1 MKKVII
7 STLSAIAL
15 LSSTLTANAQ
25 VSSENTVQTS
35 HAINTINSADSVATL
50 PQTTGVYQV
59 GTTTFDWLD
68 TSREELLTPD
78 PKDYRELMVQAW
90 YPIDSGI
97 GKETAPYIPLTSEG
111 IEKMAAS
118 VGLGKAFAE
127 VNKINT
133 QVFENGELSNQKTK
147 YPVVLFSHG
156 LGQGNWNY
164 QWLTRELA
172 SHGYVVFSVE
182 HTGFSSGTEFT
193 NGQFV
198 PITPK
203 FLTGIP
209 TLKEFDDAV
218 DQIWVKDLQ
227 FVIRQVE
234 TLNQTDIK
242 FNFKDRLDVN
252 RMAAIGHS
260 MGGAAAARALQ
271 VEPKIKSAIDIDGSL
286 MGLTGETA
294 KMTKPFA
301 VISNEFNS
309 KVFKGEVEQPLPP
322 GLDEKIVQDMKDSFK
337 VFSNRYTQAIA
348 GPAYDIT
355 IAGGATHVSFTD
367 MPLLKQ
373 YLIETPYFNILPTG
387 IEPQHIYDLSNRVI
401 LSFLEKTL
409 DGKNNTILDRKDFIT
424 PDLTIVQ

>member
-15 LSSTLTANAQ
+15 LSSPFAANAQ
-25 VSSENTVQTS
+25 VTSENIAQTS
-35 HAINTINSADSVATL
+35 NALKTSNSVATL
-50 PQTTGVYQV
+50 PQTTGMYQV

-68 TSREELLTPD
+68 TSREESLTPD

-90 YPIDSGI
+90 YPIDSGKR
-97 GKETAPYIPLTSEG
+97 KEMAPYIPLTAEG
-111 IEKMAAS
+111 IEQMAAS
-118 VGLGKAFAE
+118 VGYGKPFAE
-127 VNKINT
+127 VNKKINT
-133 QVFENGELSNQKTK
+133 QVFENGQLSNQKTK

-182 HTGFSSGTEFT
+182 HTGFSSGVKFT

-218 DQIWVKDLQ
+218 DQVWVKDLQ
-227 FVIRQVE
+227 FVIRQAE
-234 TLNQTDIK
+234 ILNQTDLQ
-242 FNFKDRLDVN
+242 FNFKNRLDLN
-252 RMAAIGHS
+252 RIAAIGHS

-286 MGLTGETA
+286 MGLTGETNS
-294 KMTKPFA
+294 MEKPFA
-301 VISNEFNS
+301 IISNEFNS

-322 GLDEKIVQDMKDSFK
+322 GLDEKTVQDIRNTFK
-337 VFSNRYTQAIA
+337 VFSNRYTQAIT

-367 MPLLKQ
+367 MPLLKP
-373 YLIETPYFNILPTG
+373 YLAGTPYFNILPT
-387 IEPQHIYDLSNRVI
+387 ETKPQHIYDLSNLVI

-409 DGKNNTILDRKDFIT
+409 YGKTNTILDRKDLIT
-424 PDLTIVQ
+424 PDLTIIQ